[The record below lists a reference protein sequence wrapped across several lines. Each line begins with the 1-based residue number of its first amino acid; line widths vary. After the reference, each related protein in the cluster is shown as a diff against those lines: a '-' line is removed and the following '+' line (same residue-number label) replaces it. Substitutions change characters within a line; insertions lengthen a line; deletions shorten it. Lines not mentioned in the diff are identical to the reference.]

1 MIDKLTFLL
10 ALSREKHF
18 GRAAE
23 ACGVTQ
29 PTLSAG
35 IKQLETTLG
44 VLLVYRSAKFGG
56 FTPEGERVLE
66 WARRIVG
73 DARAM
78 RDEVKSLRQGLS
90 GHLRLAVVPTALPV
104 MARLTTPLAE
114 RHPEVTFSI
123 RSCNSLEVLSLMEN
137 LEADAGVTYVGNEP
151 LGRVRTLPLFEEH
164 YRLLV
169 AADAKLG
176 DKAQVS
182 WQEVASLPLSLLTP
196 DMQNRRIIDRRLQK
210 VGADPLPVLETNSI
224 IVLISHVQTG
234 RWASVLPA
242 IMAESLMIEGSGKSQ
257 AIRSIPIRETDPSP
271 VIGLVYP
278 HREPLMPLTAALVTE
293 ARRFCEAVRPAA
305 LSATTS
311 A

>member
-44 VLLVYRSAKFGG
+44 VLLVQRSARFGG

-66 WARRIVG
+66 WGRRIVG

-78 RDEVKSLRQGLS
+78 RDEVKLLRQGLS

-104 MARLTTPLAE
+104 MVQLTGPLAE
-114 RHPEVTFSI
+114 RHPEVTFTI
-123 RSCNSLEVLSLMEN
+123 RACNSLEVLALMEN
-137 LEADAGVTYVGNEP
+137 LEADAGVTYVGSEP
-151 LGRVRTLPLFEEH
+151 LGRVRSLSLFEET

-169 AADAKLG
+169 SAGSPLAGRAEVG
-176 DKAQVS
+176 WA
-182 WQEVASLPLSLLTP
+182 EVATEKLSLLTP
-196 DMQNRRIIDRRLQK
+196 DMQNRRIIDRRLHK
-210 VGADPLPVLETNSI
+210 AGADPVPVLESNSM
-224 IVLISHVQTG
+224 IVLISHVRTG
-234 RWASVLPA
+234 NWASVLPSV
-242 IMAESLMIEGSGKSQ
+242 MAESMLTGGEASV
-257 AIRSIPIRETDPSP
+257 RSIPIREVDPPP

-293 ARRFCEAVRPAA
+293 ARRIFVTDARF
-305 LSATTS
+305 
-311 A
+311 

>member
-35 IKQLETTLG
+35 IKQLETGLG

-66 WARRIVG
+66 WARRIVS

-78 RDEVKSLRQGLS
+78 HDEVRSLRNGLS
-90 GHLRLAVVPTALPV
+90 GHLRLAVVPTALPIV
-104 MARLTTPLAE
+104 TRLTTPLAA
-114 RHPEVTFSI
+114 RHPDVTFSV
-123 RSCNSLEVLSLMEN
+123 RSCNSLEVLELMDN
-137 LEADAGVTYVGNEP
+137 LEADAGITYVGSEP
-151 LGRVRTLPLFEEH
+151 LGRVRSLALYEEC
-164 YRLLV
+164 YRLLI
-169 AADAKLG
+169 AADEPLG
-176 DKAQVS
+176 ARAEVS
-182 WQEVASLPLSLLTP
+182 WLEVASVKLSLLTR
-196 DMQNRRIIDRRLQK
+196 DMQNRRIMDRRLHK
-210 VGADPLPVLETNSI
+210 AGADPMPVLETNSM
-224 IVLISHVQTG
+224 IVLLSHVRTG
-234 RWASVLPA
+234 KWASVLPA
-242 IMAESLMIEGSGKSQ
+242 LVAETLLAGGEDG
-257 AIRSIPIRETDPSP
+257 AAPIRCIPIREVDPLP

-293 ARRFCEAVRPAA
+293 TRRIFQGERAF
-305 LSATTS
+305 
-311 A
+311 

>member
-1 MIDKLTFLL
+1 LIDKLTFLL

-44 VLLVYRSAKFGG
+44 VLLVYRSARYGG

-78 RDEVKSLRQGLS
+78 HDEVKSLRQGLS
-90 GHLRLAVVPTALPV
+90 GHLRLAVVPTALPIV
-104 MARLTTPLAE
+104 TKLTTPMAQL
-114 RHPEVTFSI
+114 HPEVTFSV
-123 RSCNSLEVLSLMEN
+123 RSCNSLEVLELMEN
-137 LEADAGVTYVGNEP
+137 LEADAGITYVGSEP
-151 LGRVRTLPLFEEH
+151 LGRVRALSLYEES

-169 AADAKLG
+169 AADSPLG
-176 DKAQVS
+176 SKADLG
-182 WQEVASLPLSLLTP
+182 WAEVATVPLSLLTT
-196 DMQNRRIIDRRLQK
+196 DMQNRRIMDRRLHK
-210 VGADPLPVLETNSI
+210 AGADPIPVLETNSM
-224 IVLISHVQTG
+224 IVLISHVRTG

-242 IMAESLMIEGSGKSQ
+242 IIADSLLIRGEAG
-257 AIRSIPIRETDPSP
+257 APDIRSIPIREEDPPP

-278 HREPLMPLTAALVTE
+278 HREPLLPLTAALVTE
-293 ARRFCEAVRPAA
+293 SRRVFNENGLA
-305 LSATTS
+305 
-311 A
+311 

>member
-1 MIDKLTFLL
+1 M

-44 VLLVYRSAKFGG
+44 VLLVHRSARFGG

-66 WARRIVG
+66 WGRRIVG

-78 RDEVKSLRQGLS
+78 RDEVKLLRQGLS
-90 GHLRLAVVPTALPV
+90 GHLRLAVVPTALPMMV
-104 MARLTTPLAE
+104 QLTGPLAE
-114 RHPEVTFSI
+114 RHPEVTFTI
-123 RSCNSLEVLSLMEN
+123 RSCNSLEVLALMEN
-137 LEADAGVTYVGNEP
+137 LEADAGVTYVGSEP
-151 LGRVRTLPLFEEH
+151 LGRVRSLSLFEEN

-169 AADAKLG
+169 SASSPLADRA
-176 DKAQVS
+176 
-182 WQEVASLPLSLLTP
+182 EVAWAEVATEKLSLLTP
-196 DMQNRRIIDRRLQK
+196 DMQNRRIIDRRLHK
-210 VGADPLPVLETNSI
+210 AGADPVPVLESNSM
-224 IVLISHVQTG
+224 IVLISHVRTG

-242 IMAESLMIEGSGKSQ
+242 VMADTMLMGGAAGEP
-257 AIRSIPIRETDPSP
+257 AIRSIPITEVDPPP

-293 ARRFCEAVRPAA
+293 ARRIFVADARF
-305 LSATTS
+305 
-311 A
+311 

>member
-1 MIDKLTFLL
+1 MIDKLGFLL

-35 IKQLETTLG
+35 INQLETTMG
-44 VLLVYRSAKFGG
+44 VLLVRRSAKFGG

-66 WARRIVG
+66 WARRIVS
-73 DARAM
+73 DTRAM

-104 MARLTTPLAE
+104 MAHLTTPLAA
-114 RHPEVTFSI
+114 RHPDVTFSI

-137 LEADAGVTYVGNEP
+137 LEADAGVTYLEGEPVGK
-151 LGRVRTLPLFEEH
+151 VRSLPLFEEH

-169 AADAKLG
+169 AADSPLG
-176 DKAQVS
+176 AEGEVG
-182 WQEVASLPLSLLTP
+182 WHEVAALKLSLLTP
-196 DMQNRRIIDRRLQK
+196 DMQNRRIIDRRLE
-210 VGADPLPVLETNSI
+210 GTGLATLPVLESNSM
-224 IVLISHVQTG
+224 IVLVTHVQTG

-242 IMAESLMIEGSGKSQ
+242 VMAESLLASGPSV
-257 AIRSIPIRETDPSP
+257 RSIRIRETEKAP

-278 HREPLMPLTAALVTE
+278 NREPLMPLTTALVTE
-293 ARRFCEAVRPAA
+293 ARRFAHSEGKNV
-305 LSATTS
+305 LF
-311 A
+311 

>member
-1 MIDKLTFLL
+1 MIDKLNFLL

-35 IKQLETTLG
+35 IKQLETTMG
-44 VLLVYRSAKFGG
+44 VLLVQRSARFGG

-78 RDEVKSLRQGLS
+78 RDEVKALRQGLS

-104 MARLTTPLAE
+104 MVRLTDPLAE
-114 RHPEVTFSI
+114 RHPEVTFTI
-123 RSCNSLEVLSLMEN
+123 RSCNSLEVLALMEN
-137 LEADAGVTYVGNEP
+137 LEADAGVTYVGSEP
-151 LGRVRTLPLFEEH
+151 LGRVRSLPLFEET
-164 YRLLV
+164 YRLLIS
-169 AADAKLG
+169 AESPLARKAELDWAEL
-176 DKAQVS
+176 AQVK
-182 WQEVASLPLSLLTP
+182 LSLLTP
-196 DMQNRRIIDRRLQK
+196 DMQNRRIIDRRLHK
-210 VGADPLPVLETNSI
+210 ARAEPVPVLESNSM
-224 IVLISHVQTG
+224 IVLLSHVATG
-234 RWASVLPA
+234 RWASVVPTA
-242 IMAESLMIEGSGKSQ
+242 MADSVLSGGFPG
-257 AIRSIPIRETDPSP
+257 IRSIPIREVDPSP

-293 ARRFCEAVRPAA
+293 ARRIFASDLRF
-305 LSATTS
+305 
-311 A
+311 